1 MVLVVKNPLASAGDT
16 SDAGLIPGS
25 ARLPGVGNG
34 TPLQYSCL
42 KSATD
47 REPWWDTVH
56 GAAESDTTEQLST
69 KIYFHFISSYF
80 MFYFGWFLEVN
91 TPDSKVHE
99 QELSSKPGRED

>member
-1 MVLVVKNPLASAGDT
+1 MELVVKNLLAKAGGLRH
-16 SDAGLIPGS
+16 AGLIPGLGRS
-25 ARLPGVGNG
+25 PGGGNG

-56 GAAESDTTEQLST
+56 GTAESDTTEQLST

>member
-16 SDAGLIPGS
+16 RDAGLIPGS

-34 TPLQYSCL
+34 TPLQYFCL
-42 KSATD
+42 KSAID

-69 KIYFHFISSYF
+69 KIYFNFISSYF
-80 MFYFGWFLEVN
+80 MFYFGWFLEVVRCTN
-91 TPDSKVHE
+91 RSSALN
-99 QELSSKPGRED
+99 QEEKTDWLR